1 MSHLYQCHVR
11 FSDVDVYGHVNNVQY
26 FEYFQEA
33 RLAYISTLS
42 GRDEAAGF
50 KIVLA
55 RMDVD
60 YKRPILF
67 RTEPYQIETSVSR
80 VGTSSFD
87 LVSQIRDGDTLL
99 SQAHAVLVSFD
110 AQSQTARPLGETERA
125 LLLAEMPG

>member
-80 VGTSSFD
+80 VGRSSFD
-87 LVSQIRDGDTLL
+87 LVAQIRDGGTLL
-99 SQAHAVLVSFD
+99 SRARAVLVGFD
-110 AQSQTARPLGETERA
+110 VTSQAARPLADEERA
-125 LLLAEMPG
+125 LLLAEIDR

>member
-11 FSDVDVYGHVNNVQY
+11 FSDVDVYGHVNNVKY

-42 GRDEAAGF
+42 GRDEAADF
-50 KIVLA
+50 MIVLA

-80 VGTSSFD
+80 VGRSSFD
-87 LVSQIRDGDTLL
+87 LVAQIRDGDTLL
-99 SQAHAVLVSFD
+99 SQARAVLVGFD
-110 AQSQTARPLGETERA
+110 VASQAARPLAEEERA
-125 LLLAEMPG
+125 LLLAEIDR